1 MVTISKHFG
10 DIFTSRRHPGQSTSL
25 KHKGGG
31 EGVEKSINPVGDRF
45 GVMYCVLNSLL
56 EKHN

>member
-1 MVTISKHFG
+1 MTFLLPG
-10 DIFTSRRHPGQSTSL
+10 DILDKVQPL

-45 GVMYCVLNSLL
+45 SIMYCVLNSLL
-56 EKHN
+56 EKRN